1 MPLFRKK
8 PPKRL
13 TLEAQLRTLAANGI
27 NLNPGRTV
35 DDLLISFPRERFE
48 SLPYELLITMLGS
61 EVESRPCG
69 RHFTDCI
76 YTFDAECIED
86 HGDYRAQLRPLTRI
100 AGGDLPIED
109 IRDAIDVEAGTA
121 RIEFTLDGRPHK
133 FEPTIYDDWFDCQ
146 VISWL
151 DTLLTSRDSTRRYF
165 ILDNSGDQNLVVLC
179 TTPHLITKLVKAT
192 GLQFHRT
199 N

>member
-1 MPLFRKK
+1 MRLFRKK
-8 PPKRL
+8 PPKPI
-13 TLEAQLRTLAANGI
+13 TLETQLRTLAANGI

-35 DDLLISFPRERFE
+35 DDLLISFPREEFE
-48 SLPYELLITMLGS
+48 SVPYELLLMMLGS

-69 RHFTDCI
+69 RHFTNFI

-86 HGDYRAQLRPLTRI
+86 TGDYARKIQRLAEI

-121 RIEFTLDGRPHK
+121 RIEFTLDGRPHE
-133 FEPTIYDDWFDCQ
+133 FEPTIDNDWFDCK

-151 DTLLTSRDSTRRYF
+151 DTLLTSRGSTRRFFLY
-165 ILDNSGDQNLVVLC
+165 DTGDQNIVVLC
-179 TTPHLITKLVKAT
+179 TTPHLITKLAKAT